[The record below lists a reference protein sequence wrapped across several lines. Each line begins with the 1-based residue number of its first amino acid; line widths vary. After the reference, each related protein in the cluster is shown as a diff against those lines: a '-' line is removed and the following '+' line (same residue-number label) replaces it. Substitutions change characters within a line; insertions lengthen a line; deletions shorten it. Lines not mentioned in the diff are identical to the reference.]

1 VEAEELGAYRLALP
15 AWRCQPY
22 VRPPPEQFI
31 AKMKKI
37 QEETA
42 LNRWVEG
49 KIEEI
54 ICCIRAHFVCFLY
67 FWVKKYFS
75 PVERSFLTKRS

>member
-42 LNRWVEG
+42 LNRWGLRKKFEDISCG
-49 KIEEI
+49 
-54 ICCIRAHFVCFLY
+54 IRALFVCFY
-67 FWVKKYFS
+67 FLGKK
-75 PVERSFLTKRS
+75 

>member
-49 KIEEI
+49 KNQRDKLRHS
-54 ICCIRAHFVCFLY
+54 RAFCLFFIFLG
-67 FWVKKYFS
+67 KKKNTFY
-75 PVERSFLTKRS
+75 R